1 MTDCV
6 PYAIHI
12 ATGLDLADVLSL
24 AQQRG
29 WGSEKGMTGVAAWYM
44 LRDDMGFRITSM
56 KQPGGRVT
64 LKRFL
69 PKLDATKTYIISVP
83 NHWFAV
89 RQGQRFD
96 KARTHLRTEVY
107 AYIEVQQPSS
117 PI

>member
-12 ATGLDLADVLSL
+12 ATGLKLADVLSL

-29 WGSEKGMTGVAAWYM
+29 WDSEKGMNGMAAWFM
-44 LRDDMGFRITSM
+44 LRDDMGFQITPM
-56 KQPGGRVT
+56 KQPNGRVT

-69 PKLDATKTYIISVP
+69 PTLDATKTYIISVT
-83 NHWFAV
+83 NHWFTV

-96 KARTHLRTEVY
+96 KARTHPRTEVF

-117 PI
+117 AG